1 LERFIIYPFSV
12 KEADLASEIYLK
24 LSSAGK
30 MKSEI
35 DILIAFIAKSNNE
48 VLVTFDKN
56 FFDISKIADL
66 KVIIL

>member
-1 LERFIIYPFSV
+1 MERFIIYPFSV
-12 KEADLASEIYLK
+12 KEADLASKIYLK

-35 DILIAFIAKSNNE
+35 DILIASIAKSNDE
-48 VLVTFDKN
+48 VLVTFDKDLY
-56 FFDISKIADL
+56 DISKIVDL

>member
-1 LERFIIYPFSV
+1 LEKFIIYPFSV

-35 DILIAFIAKSNNE
+35 DILIASIAKSNDE
-48 VLVTFDKN
+48 VLVTFDKDLY
-56 FFDISKIADL
+56 DISKVADL
-66 KVIIL
+66 KVVIL